1 MCGECSSKENV
12 HNGLCS
18 ACAASLRIEFEQYKQ
33 AMTAGVWVDH
43 RRLTII
49 KAELEDYDTPQEL
62 PWGERAIAK
71 LLYHNYDQAA
81 WQ

>member
-1 MCGECSSKENV
+1 MCGECPSKES

-33 AMTAGVWVDH
+33 AMAAGVWVDH

-49 KAELEDYDTPQEL
+49 QAALEDYDTPQEL
-62 PWGERAIAK
+62 PWGERAIAT
-71 LLYHNYDQAA
+71 LLRGNYNPEA
-81 WQ
+81 WK

>member
-1 MCGECSSKENV
+1 MCGECPATENI
-12 HNGLCS
+12 HNGLCPK
-18 ACAASLRIEFEQYKQ
+18 CAASLHIEFEQYKQ
-33 AMTAGVWVDH
+33 AMAAGVWVDH

-49 KAELEDYDTPQEL
+49 QAALEDYDTPQEL
-62 PWGERAIAK
+62 AWKNRALAK